1 MTSGAEAD
9 WVGFG
14 PDTEAIEPLTT
25 EAFVQ
30 RLTRLSILACRLRQL
45 RRAMNEQHPE
55 YAARP
60 SEIPADP
67 F

>member
-9 WVGFG
+9 WVGFS
-14 PDTEAIEPLTT
+14 PDTDAIEPLTT

-30 RLTRLSILACRLRQL
+30 RLTRLSILALRLRQL

-55 YAARP
+55 YAARLP
-60 SEIPADP
+60 EIPADP